1 MPATQDQR
9 AFSVTTP
16 FGGDKLLFH
25 QFSGTEGISQ
35 PFEFSLSLLSEDGNL
50 DPDKILG
57 QVITLTCHEP
67 GDGKRYFNGVVAEF
81 SQSGFVRN
89 FHEYH
94 VLVRPWLWFLTL
106 AADCRIFQ
114 NKAVPDIF
122 EEVAKQHNFSDYRL
136 KLKNTPYPKWDY
148 CVQYRETDFN
158 FVSRLLE
165 HEGIHYYFE
174 HENGKHF
181 MVLTDDAST
190 HVSRTGY
197 SKIHYLPPSAKASF
211 TDKNGY
217 MRNWAVSRQVLT
229 CTYATT
235 DFNFEKPKVS
245 LLRNSTISRKY
256 KHADFEI
263 FDYPAES
270 ATLAAAE
277 SEKIAK
283 RRIEEL
289 QSTQM
294 VARGQSDS
302 LGIAPGCKF
311 ELADYPRKD
320 VNISY
325 LVLSSHYNIQ
335 SDAYD
340 SGASGDA
347 PTISITAEAIDART
361 PFRPARITPKPVM
374 HGAQTAMV
382 VGKSGDE
389 IYTDEMGRV
398 KVQFHWDRA
407 GASDEKSSCWVRVA
421 QLWAGPQWGAIHI
434 PRVGQEVLV
443 DFLDGDPD
451 RPIVTGR
458 VYNGDAKPPYALPD
472 NATQSGMKSRSSKEG
487 TADNANEFRFEDKKG
502 SEEILLHA
510 EKILTIEVEEDGTL
524 TVEND
529 QTNTIKHDL
538 TTKVSNNETREVS
551 KKRDTTIGDNDTN
564 DVKKI
569 YKLTAGDEITLETG
583 QSKIVMKKNGEI
595 KISGDKITL
604 SGTSKVEIN
613 GMEVKIA
620 GSTKLDMSSDVTV
633 QVKGTKTT
641 VQGTMLELSGDA
653 MAKLKGGVT
662 MIG

>member
-50 DPDKILG
+50 DADKILG
-57 QVITLTCHEP
+57 QAITLTCHEP
-67 GDGKRYFNGVVAEF
+67 GGGKRYFNGVVAEF

-114 NKAVPDIF
+114 GRTVPEIF
-122 EEVAKQHNFSDYRL
+122 EEVAKQHKFSDYHL
-136 KLKNTPYPKWDY
+136 QLKNKPYPTLDY

-158 FVSRLLE
+158 FISRLLE

-217 MRNWAVSRQVLT
+217 MRDWSVSRHVLT

-256 KHADFEI
+256 THADFEI

-270 ATLAAAE
+270 ATLAAEE

-289 QSTQM
+289 QSTQV
-294 VARGQSDS
+294 VARGHGDS
-302 LGIAPGCKF
+302 LGIAPGCIF
-311 ELADYPRKD
+311 ELAGYPRKD
-320 VNISY
+320 LNISY
-325 LVLSSHYNIQ
+325 LVLGSNYNIQ
-335 SDAYD
+335 SNAYD
-340 SGASGDA
+340 SGASGGVPA
-347 PTISITAEAIDART
+347 ISITAEAIDART

-407 GASDEKSSCWVRVA
+407 GKSDEKSSCWVRVA

-510 EKILTIEVEEDGTL
+510 EKILTIEVEKEQDVTVKGARTL
-524 TVEND
+524 VVEKEH
-529 QTNTIKHDL
+529 TI
-538 TTKVSNNETREVS
+538 
-551 KKRDTTIGDNDTN
+551 
-564 DVKKI
+564 DVKKDQKETI
-569 YKLTAGDEITLETG
+569 GGAYEASVTKEYVLQAKKVQLTADDEISIKTG
-583 QSKIVMKKNGEI
+583 SAEIVMKKNGDILI
-595 KISGDKITL
+595 KGNNIKVDASGKIDISAGGDIKMKGSKI
-604 SGTSKVEIN
+604 GQN
-613 GMEVKIA
+613 
-620 GSTKLDMSSDVTV
+620 
-633 QVKGTKTT
+633 
-641 VQGTMLELSGDA
+641 
-653 MAKLKGGVT
+653 
-662 MIG
+662 

>member
-25 QFSGTEGISQ
+25 QFSGTEGISR

-50 DPDKILG
+50 DADKILG
-57 QVITLTCHEP
+57 QGITVACNEP
-67 GDGKRYFNGVVAEF
+67 GGGKRYFSGIVTEF
-81 SQSGFVRN
+81 SQSGYLRN

-94 VLVRPWLWFLTL
+94 ALVRPWLWFLTL

-114 NKAVPDIF
+114 GKTVPDIF

-136 KLKNTPYPKWDY
+136 KLKNKPYPTWDY

-158 FVSRLLE
+158 FISRLLE

-190 HVSRTGY
+190 HASRPGY
-197 SKIHYLPPSAKASF
+197 STVHYLPPSAQASF

-217 MRNWAVSRQVLT
+217 MRDWAVSRQVLS

-245 LLRNSTISRKY
+245 LLRNSTISRQY

-289 QSTQM
+289 QSNQM
-294 VARGQSDS
+294 VARGHGDS

-311 ELADYPRKD
+311 DLAGYPRKD
-320 VNISY
+320 LNISY
-325 LVLSSHYNIQ
+325 LVLSSRYNFQ

-340 SGASGDA
+340 SGASGGEPA
-347 PTISITAEAIDART
+347 ISITAEAIDART

-407 GASDEKSSCWVRVA
+407 GKSDEKSSCWVRVA

-510 EKILTIEVEEDGTL
+510 EKILTIEVEKDGTL

-538 TTKVSNNETREVS
+538 TTKVTNNEKREV
-551 KKRDTTIGDNDTN
+551 KEKRDTTIGDNDTT
-564 DVKKI
+564 DVSKV
-569 YKLTAGDEITLETG
+569 YKLTAGDEITLVTG
-583 QSKIVMKKNGEI
+583 QSKIVMKKDGTI
-595 KISGDKITL
+595 QISGDKITL